1 MRSKANTYSKLE
13 ATINMVQEG
22 ISSLDKNNLL
32 NALRS
37 KQESVLTET
46 N

>member
-1 MRSKANTYSKLE
+1 MHAKANTYSKID
-13 ATINMVQEG
+13 ATISMVQEG

-32 NALRS
+32 NARRS
-37 KQESVLTET
+37 KQESVLSEM